1 MRLSRFG
8 LMVVASKLLRIGVAG
23 RGKQRSVSPEGAH
36 PSRVSNAR
44 TGQSL
49 PLVVWR
55 QSWGLLLHQAFQRLF
70 ENLHKKKASSKQHWD
85 AGREPEERHAKCRQ
99 PPGLRGGGVLTLTI
113 AAQNGR
119 SSPPNHR
126 DNRDPPWRSGNR
138 RGGGQAGVRCAEVH
152 PGLGSDGQRT

>member
-70 ENLHKKKASSKQHWD
+70 ENLHTKQKASSKQHWD

-99 PPGLRGGGVLTLTI
+99 PPGLRGGGADIDHRSPKRTQL
-113 AAQNGR
+113 AAQPQRQQRPTLEIRKQERWGSGR
-119 SSPPNHR
+119 
-126 DNRDPPWRSGNR
+126 
-138 RGGGQAGVRCAEVH
+138 GQVC
-152 PGLGSDGQRT
+152 